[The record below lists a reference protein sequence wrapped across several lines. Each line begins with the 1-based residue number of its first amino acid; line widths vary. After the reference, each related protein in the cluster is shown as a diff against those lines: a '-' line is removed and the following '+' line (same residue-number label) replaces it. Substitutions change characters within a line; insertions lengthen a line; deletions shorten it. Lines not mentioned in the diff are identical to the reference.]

1 MAKNIKLTLKVSEA
15 NAKDVGRA
23 IVRIDPA
30 DFQKI
35 GLEVGD
41 IIEVEG
47 KRKSVAKIMPA
58 YPEDRGKAIIQM
70 DGLLRENTQ
79 AGLDEK
85 VSIQKCE
92 CKLADKIVLTPLT
105 LIKSM
110 RGTED
115 TKYIGSLLEGLP
127 LIEGDRIRANLFGAR
142 SFDFMVV
149 STLPAKQPQNQSSV
163 HQKDWLLFYPPLPKV
178 DLLTDYLYI

>member
-79 AGLDEK
+79 AGLD
-85 VSIQKCE
+85 
-92 CKLADKIVLTPLT
+92 A
-105 LIKSM
+105 
-110 RGTED
+110 GTR
-115 TKYIGSLLEGLP
+115 S
-127 LIEGDRIRANLFGAR
+127 RA
-142 SFDFMVV
+142 S
-149 STLPAKQPQNQSSV
+149 
-163 HQKDWLLFYPPLPKV
+163 
-178 DLLTDYLYI
+178 

>member
-1 MAKNIKLTLKVSEA
+1 MTKNIKLTLKVSEA
-15 NAKDVGRA
+15 KARDVGRA

-30 DFQKI
+30 DFKKMGI
-35 GLEVGD
+35 EVGE
-41 IIEVEG
+41 IIEVFG

-92 CKLADKIVLTPLT
+92 CKLADKIVLAPLT
-105 LIKSM
+105 LI
-110 RGTED
+110 
-115 TKYIGSLLEGLP
+115 
-127 LIEGDRIRANLFGAR
+127 
-142 SFDFMVV
+142 
-149 STLPAKQPQNQSSV
+149 
-163 HQKDWLLFYPPLPKV
+163 
-178 DLLTDYLYI
+178 